1 MALSFIIKPTMPKN
15 KKPVP
20 RKSAAPAEPD
30 TDALAQALADLALA
44 VAEGEEGDPELA
56 SAQEEELLAAI
67 RKALRRKRDEVLY
80 GAIELARFTDPEAC
94 RLLRAHIGEQSA
106 TLRLR
111 REGKEA
117 QEELEIDAFLIP
129 LFVRSTG
136 GLVPQETFVDDAA
149 YEELAASF
157 VAAELDS
164 PKAKVALVRHAY
176 DLAEADHIGFSTLQ
190 ELLREAAA
198 TMTSRKPVAAPLL
211 EASIRGWT
219 GERFAPDETAMELRF
234 LFGFS
239 LKRVDDPFYAV
250 PKDEIDAD
258 VYFAD
263 RMRRYR
269 AWTERVAPL
278 VRRCLAADPESIS
291 VDFLYQDLFH
301 GAKEQGV
308 AELAMLGTLSEIN
321 GLLAGKELAADRVRA
336 VVAPLDAGEHIELR
350 VNLYAID
357 GGPPWGGVSKAV
369 DLAADLGAEVDELCD
384 ALGSIGIDDVSTAD
398 GFDGEGH
405 PEGVQPYPPA

>member
-1 MALSFIIKPTMPKN
+1 MPKN

-20 RKSAAPAEPD
+20 RKPAAAAEPD
-30 TDALAQALADLALA
+30 TDALAQALADLALE
-44 VAEGEEGDPELA
+44 VAEGEDSDPELA
-56 SAQEEELLAAI
+56 AAREQELLVDI
-67 RKALRRKRDEVLY
+67 RKALRKKRDEVLY

-106 TLRLR
+106 TLHLR
-111 REGKEA
+111 REDEP
-117 QEELEIDAFLIP
+117 ELEIDAFLIP

-136 GLVPQETFVDDAA
+136 GLVAEETFADDAA
-149 YEELAASF
+149 YEELANSF

-164 PKAKVALVRHAY
+164 PRAKVALVRHAY
-176 DLAEADHIGFSTLQ
+176 DLAEADHIGYSALQ

-198 TMTSRKPVAAPLL
+198 SLTSKKPVAAPLL

-239 LKRVDDPFYAV
+239 LKRADDPFYAV

-278 VRRCLAADPESIS
+278 VRRCLAADPDSIS

-308 AELAMLGTLSEIN
+308 SELAMLGTLAEIN
-321 GLLAGKELAADRVRA
+321 RLLAGKELAADRVRA

-350 VNLYAID
+350 VNLYALD
-357 GGPPWGGVSKAV
+357 GGPPWGGTAKPV

-398 GFDGEGH
+398 GFDDQGH
-405 PEGVQPYPPA
+405 PEGAQPYPPG

>member
-1 MALSFIIKPTMPKN
+1 LFTMPKN

-20 RKSAAPAEPD
+20 RKGAAPAEPD
-30 TDALAQALADLALA
+30 TDALAQALADLALE
-44 VAEGEEGDPELA
+44 VAEGEENDPELA
-56 SAQEEELLAAI
+56 AAREEELLAAI
-67 RKALRRKRDEVLY
+67 RKALRKKRDEVLY
-80 GAIELARFTDPEAC
+80 GAIELARFTDPDAC
-94 RLLRAHIGEQSA
+94 RLLRAHVGEQSA
-106 TLRLR
+106 TLRIR
-111 REGKEA
+111 REGED
-117 QEELEIDAFLIP
+117 ELEIDAFLIP
-129 LFVRSTG
+129 LFVRSSG
-136 GLVPQETFVDDAA
+136 GLVAEETFQDDAA

-157 VAAELDS
+157 VAGELDS
-164 PKAKVALVRHAY
+164 PGAKVALVRHAY
-176 DLAEADHIGFSTLQ
+176 DLAEVDHIGFSALQ

-198 TMTSRKPVAAPLL
+198 SLGSKKPVPAPLL

-239 LKRVDDPFYAV
+239 LKRANDPFYAV

-278 VRRCLAADPESIS
+278 VRRCLAADPDSIG

-308 AELAMLGTLSEIN
+308 SELAMLGTLSEIN
-321 GLLAGKELAADRVRA
+321 GLLAAKELAADRVRA
-336 VVAPLDAGEHIELR
+336 VVAPVDAGEHIELR
-350 VNLYAID
+350 VKLYALD
-357 GGPPWGGVSKAV
+357 GGPPWGGTARAL

-398 GFDGEGH
+398 GFDAEGH
-405 PEGVQPYPPA
+405 PEGAQPYPPA

>member
-1 MALSFIIKPTMPKN
+1 MPKN

-20 RKSAAPAEPD
+20 RKTASAEPD
-30 TDALAQALADLALA
+30 TDAQARALADLALD
-44 VAEGEEGDPELA
+44 VAEGEEQDPELTA
-56 SAQEEELLAAI
+56 AREEELLVAI
-67 RKALRRKRDEVLY
+67 RKALRKKRDEVLY
-80 GAIELARFTDPEAC
+80 GAIELARFTDPDAC
-94 RLLRAHIGEQSA
+94 RLLRSHIGEQSA

-111 REGKEA
+111 REDEP
-117 QEELEIDAFLIP
+117 ELEIDAFLIP
-129 LFVRSTG
+129 LFVRSSG
-136 GLVPQETFVDDAA
+136 GLVAEETFVDDAA

-157 VAAELDS
+157 TALELDS

-176 DLAEADHIGFSTLQ
+176 DLAEADHIGFSVLQ

-198 TMTSRKPVAAPLL
+198 TLTSKKPVAAPLL

-239 LKRVDDPFYAV
+239 LKRADDPFYAV
-250 PKDEIDAD
+250 PKNEIDAD

-278 VRRCLAADPESIS
+278 VRRCLAADPERLGI
-291 VDFLYQDLFH
+291 DFLYQDLFH

-321 GLLAGKELAADRVRA
+321 ALLAAKELAADRVRA
-336 VVAPLDAGEHIELR
+336 VVAPIDAGEHIELR
-350 VNLYAID
+350 VNLYALD
-357 GGPPWGGVSKAV
+357 GGPPWGGVVKAV

-398 GFDGEGH
+398 GFDAEGH
-405 PEGVQPYPPA
+405 PEGAQPYPPT

>member
-1 MALSFIIKPTMPKN
+1 MPKN

-20 RKSAAPAEPD
+20 RKPAAAAEPD
-30 TDALAQALADLALA
+30 TDALAQALADLALE
-44 VAEGEEGDPELA
+44 VAEGEESDPELA
-56 SAQEEELLAAI
+56 AAREEELLVAI
-67 RKALRRKRDEVLY
+67 RKALRKKRDEVLY
-80 GAIELARFTDPEAC
+80 GAIELARYTDPDAC
-94 RLLRAHIGEQSA
+94 RLLRGHIGEQSA

-111 REGKEA
+111 REGE
-117 QEELEIDAFLIP
+117 EELEIDAFLIP
-129 LFVRSTG
+129 LFVRSMG
-136 GLVPQETFVDDAA
+136 GLVAEETFADDAA
-149 YEELAASF
+149 YEELANSF
-157 VAAELDS
+157 VAGELDS
-164 PKAKVALVRHAY
+164 TGAKVALVRHAY
-176 DLAEADHIGFSTLQ
+176 DLAEADHIGYSVLQ
-190 ELLREAAA
+190 DLLREAAA
-198 TMTSRKPVAAPLL
+198 SLTSKKPVAAPLL

-239 LKRVDDPFYAV
+239 LKRADDPFYAV

-278 VRRCLAADPESIS
+278 VRRCLAADPDTIS

-321 GLLAGKELAADRVRA
+321 GLLQAKELAADRVRA

-350 VNLYAID
+350 VNLYALD
-357 GGPPWGGVSKAV
+357 GGPPWGGTVKAV

-398 GFDGEGH
+398 GFDDEGH
-405 PEGVQPYPPA
+405 PQGAQPYPPA

>member
-1 MALSFIIKPTMPKN
+1 MPKN

-20 RKSAAPAEPD
+20 RKTASAASSAEAD
-30 TDALAQALADLALA
+30 TDALAQALADLALE
-44 VAEGEEGDPELA
+44 VAEGEDSDPELA
-56 SAQEEELLAAI
+56 AAREEELLVAI
-67 RKALRRKRDEVLY
+67 RKALRKKRDEVLY

-94 RLLRAHIGEQSA
+94 RLLRSHIGEQSA
-106 TLRLR
+106 TLHLR
-111 REGKEA
+111 RENEP
-117 QEELEIDAFLIP
+117 ELEVDAFLIP

-136 GLVPQETFVDDAA
+136 GLVAEETFADDAA

-157 VAAELDS
+157 VALELDS
-164 PKAKVALVRHAY
+164 PQAKVALVRHAY

-198 TMTSRKPVAAPLL
+198 TLTSKKPVAAPLL

-239 LKRVDDPFYAV
+239 LKRTDDPFYAV
-250 PKDEIDAD
+250 PRHEIDAD

-278 VRRCLAADPESIS
+278 VRRCLAADPDRIGI
-291 VDFLYQDLFH
+291 DFLYQDLFH

-308 AELAMLGTLSEIN
+308 SELAMLGTLAEIN
-321 GLLAGKELAADRVRA
+321 ALLAAKELAADGVRA

-350 VNLYAID
+350 VNLYALD
-357 GGPPWGGVSKAV
+357 GGPPWGGVLKAV

-398 GFDGEGH
+398 GFDAEGH
-405 PEGVQPYPPA
+405 PEGAQPYPAA

>member
-1 MALSFIIKPTMPKN
+1 MPKN

-20 RKSAAPAEPD
+20 RKTASATEPD
-30 TDALAQALADLALA
+30 TDALAQALADLALD
-44 VAEGEEGDPELA
+44 VAEGEDQDPELA
-56 SAQEEELLAAI
+56 AAREEELLVAI
-67 RKALRRKRDEVLY
+67 RKALRKKRDEVLY
-80 GAIELARFTDPEAC
+80 GAIELARFTDPEVC
-94 RLLRAHIGEQSA
+94 RLLRSHVGEQSA
-106 TLRLR
+106 TLHLR
-111 REGKEA
+111 RENEP
-117 QEELEIDAFLIP
+117 ELEVDAFLIP

-136 GLVPQETFVDDAA
+136 GLVAEETFVDDAA

-157 VAAELDS
+157 VASELDS
-164 PKAKVALVRHAY
+164 PQAKVALVRHAY

-198 TMTSRKPVAAPLL
+198 TLTSKKPVAAPLL

-250 PKDEIDAD
+250 PKHEIDAD

-278 VRRCLAADPESIS
+278 VRRCLAADPERISI
-291 VDFLYQDLFH
+291 DFLYQDLFH

-308 AELAMLGTLSEIN
+308 SELAMLGTLSEIN
-321 GLLAGKELAADRVRA
+321 GLLAAKELAADLVRA

-350 VNLYAID
+350 VNLYALD
-357 GGPPWGGVSKAV
+357 GGPPWGGVMKAV

-398 GFDGEGH
+398 GFDAEGH
-405 PEGVQPYPPA
+405 PEGAQPYPPG

>member
-1 MALSFIIKPTMPKN
+1 MAFSTLNTPTMPKN

-20 RKSAAPAEPD
+20 RKAAAAAEPD
-30 TDALAQALADLALA
+30 TDALAQALADLALE
-44 VAEGEEGDPELA
+44 VAEGEDLDPEL
-56 SAQEEELLAAI
+56 SAAREEELLVAI
-67 RKALRRKRDEVLY
+67 RKALRKKRDEVLY

-94 RLLRAHIGEQSA
+94 RLLRSHIGEQSA

-111 REGKEA
+111 REGED
-117 QEELEIDAFLIP
+117 ELEIDAFLIP

-136 GLVPQETFVDDAA
+136 GLVADETFLDEA

-157 VAAELDS
+157 VAMELES

-176 DLAEADHIGFSTLQ
+176 DLAEVDHIGYSTLQ

-198 TMTSRKPVAAPLL
+198 TLTSKKPVPAPLL

-234 LFGFS
+234 LFGFA
-239 LKRVDDPFYAV
+239 LKRADDPFYAV
-250 PKDEIDAD
+250 PKNEIDAD

-278 VRRCLAADPESIS
+278 VRRCLARNPERVS

-308 AELAMLGTLSEIN
+308 SELAMLGTLAEVN
-321 GLLAGKELAADRVRA
+321 ALLAAKELAADRVRA
-336 VVAPLDAGEHIELR
+336 VVAPVDAGEHIELR
-350 VNLYAID
+350 VNLYALD
-357 GGPPWGGVSKAV
+357 GGPPWGGTVKAV

-398 GFDGEGH
+398 SFDADGH
-405 PEGVQPYPPA
+405 PEGAQPYPPA

>member
-1 MALSFIIKPTMPKN
+1 MPKN

-44 VAEGEEGDPELA
+44 VAEGEESDPERA
-56 SAQEEELLAAI
+56 AAQEEELLAAI
-67 RKALRRKRDEVLY
+67 RKTLRKKRDEVLY

-94 RLLRAHIGEQSA
+94 RLLRGHIGEQSA
-106 TLRLR
+106 TLRIR
-111 REGKEA
+111 REG
-117 QEELEIDAFLIP
+117 EEETEIDAFLIP

-136 GLVPQETFVDDAA
+136 GLVAQESFQDDAA

-157 VAAELDS
+157 IASELDS
-164 PKAKVALVRHAY
+164 PGAKVALVRHAY
-176 DLAEADHIGFSTLQ
+176 DLAEVDHIGYSPLQ

-198 TMTSRKPVAAPLL
+198 GLASKKPLAAPLL

-239 LKRVDDPFYAV
+239 LKRANDPFYAV

-278 VRRCLAADPESIS
+278 VRRCLAADPDSIG

-308 AELAMLGTLSEIN
+308 AELAMLGTLAEIN
-321 GLLAGKELAADRVRA
+321 ALLAAKELAADRVRA
-336 VVAPLDAGEHIELR
+336 VVAPVDAGEHIELR

-357 GGPPWGGVSKAV
+357 GGPPWGGTGKAI

-398 GFDGEGH
+398 GFDAAGH
-405 PEGVQPYPPA
+405 PEGAQPYPSA

>member
-1 MALSFIIKPTMPKN
+1 MALSSIITSTMPKN

-30 TDALAQALADLALA
+30 TDALAQALADLALE
-44 VAEGEEGDPELA
+44 VAEGEEAGPELA
-56 SAQEEELLAAI
+56 AAREEELLVAI
-67 RKALRRKRDEVLY
+67 RKALRKKRDEVLY

-94 RLLRAHIGEQSA
+94 RLLRGHIGEQSA

-111 REGKEA
+111 REGE
-117 QEELEIDAFLIP
+117 EELEIDAFLIP
-129 LFVRSTG
+129 MFVRSTG
-136 GLVPQETFVDDAA
+136 GLVAQETFIDDAA
-149 YEELAASF
+149 YEQLAASF

-198 TMTSRKPVAAPLL
+198 TMTSKKPVAAPLL
-211 EASIRGWT
+211 EASIRGWS

-239 LKRVDDPFYAV
+239 LKRANDPFYAV

-278 VRRCLAADPESIS
+278 VRRCLAADPESVSI
-291 VDFLYQDLFH
+291 DFLYQDLFH

-308 AELAMLGTLSEIN
+308 AELAMLGTLSEVN
-321 GLLAGKELAADRVRA
+321 GLLAGKELVADRVRA
-336 VVAPLDAGEHIELR
+336 VVAPRDAGQHIELR
-350 VNLYAID
+350 VNLYALD
-357 GGPPWGGVSKAV
+357 GGPPWGGVAKEV

-398 GFDGEGH
+398 SFDDEGH
-405 PEGVQPYPPA
+405 PEGAQPYPAA

>member
-1 MALSFIIKPTMPKN
+1 MPKN

-20 RKSAAPAEPD
+20 RKTASAAEPD
-30 TDALAQALADLALA
+30 TDALAQALADLALE
-44 VAEGEEGDPELA
+44 VAEGEEQDPELA
-56 SAQEEELLAAI
+56 AAREEELLVAI
-67 RKALRRKRDEVLY
+67 RKALRKKRDEVLY

-94 RLLRAHIGEQSA
+94 RLLRGHIGEQSA

-111 REGKEA
+111 RENEP
-117 QEELEIDAFLIP
+117 ELEVDAFLIP

-136 GLVPQETFVDDAA
+136 GLVAEETFIDDAA

-157 VAAELDS
+157 TALELDS
-164 PKAKVALVRHAY
+164 PQAKVALVRHAY
-176 DLAEADHIGFSTLQ
+176 DLAEADHIGFSMLQ
-190 ELLREAAA
+190 DLLREAAA
-198 TMTSRKPVAAPLL
+198 TLTSKKPVAAPLL

-250 PKDEIDAD
+250 PRHEIDAD

-278 VRRCLAADPESIS
+278 VRRCLAADPERISI
-291 VDFLYQDLFH
+291 DFLYQDLFH

-308 AELAMLGTLSEIN
+308 AELAMLGSLAEIN
-321 GLLAGKELAADRVRA
+321 GMLSAKELAADGVRA
-336 VVAPLDAGEHIELR
+336 VVAPIDAGEHIELR
-350 VNLYAID
+350 VNLYALD
-357 GGPPWGGVSKAV
+357 GGPPWGGVVKAV

-398 GFDGEGH
+398 GFDAAGH
-405 PEGVQPYPPA
+405 PEGAQPYPPA

>member
-1 MALSFIIKPTMPKN
+1 MRYHGAFIIPFRPMPKN

-20 RKSAAPAEPD
+20 RKSATPAEPD
-30 TDALAQALADLALA
+30 TDALAQALADLALE
-44 VAEGEEGDPELA
+44 VAEGEENDPELA
-56 SAQEEELLAAI
+56 AAREEELLAAI
-67 RKALRRKRDEVLY
+67 RKALRKKRDEVLY

-94 RLLRAHIGEQSA
+94 RLLRAHVGEQSA
-106 TLRLR
+106 TLRIR
-111 REGKEA
+111 REGED
-117 QEELEIDAFLIP
+117 ELEIDAFLIP
-129 LFVRSTG
+129 LFVRSSG
-136 GLVPQETFVDDAA
+136 GLVAEETFQDDAA
-149 YEELAASF
+149 YEELAASLKTG
-157 VAAELDS
+157 ELDS
-164 PKAKVALVRHAY
+164 PDAKVALVRHAY
-176 DLAEADHIGFSTLQ
+176 DLAEVDHIGFSALQ
-190 ELLREAAA
+190 DLLREAAA
-198 TMTSRKPVAAPLL
+198 SLGSKKPVGAPLL

-239 LKRVDDPFYAV
+239 LKRADDPFYAV

-278 VRRCLAADPESIS
+278 VRRCLAADPDGIS

-308 AELAMLGTLSEIN
+308 SELAMLGTLAEIN
-321 GLLAGKELAADRVRA
+321 GLLAAKELAADRVRA
-336 VVAPLDAGEHIELR
+336 VVAPIDAGEHIELR
-350 VNLYAID
+350 INLYALD
-357 GGPPWGGVSKAV
+357 GGPPWGGTAKAV

-398 GFDGEGH
+398 GFDAEGH
-405 PEGVQPYPPA
+405 PEGAQPYPPA

>member
-1 MALSFIIKPTMPKN
+1 MPKN

-20 RKSAAPAEPD
+20 RKPATAAEPD
-30 TDALAQALADLALA
+30 TDALAQALADLALE
-44 VAEGEEGDPELA
+44 VAEGEDSDPELA
-56 SAQEEELLAAI
+56 AAREQELLVDI
-67 RKALRRKRDEVLY
+67 RKALRKKRDEVLY
-80 GAIELARFTDPEAC
+80 GAIELARFTDPDAC
-94 RLLRAHIGEQSA
+94 RLLRGHIGEQSA

-111 REGKEA
+111 REGE
-117 QEELEIDAFLIP
+117 EELEIDAFLIP

-136 GLVPQETFVDDAA
+136 GLVAQETFADDAA
-149 YEELAASF
+149 YEELANSF
-157 VAAELDS
+157 VAFELDS
-164 PKAKVALVRHAY
+164 PGAKLALVRHAY
-176 DLAEADHIGFSTLQ
+176 DLAEADHIGYSTLQ

-198 TMTSRKPVAAPLL
+198 SLTSRKPVAAPLL

-239 LKRVDDPFYAV
+239 LKRADDPFYAV

-278 VRRCLAADPESIS
+278 VRRCLAADPDSIS

-308 AELAMLGTLSEIN
+308 SELAMLGTLAEIN
-321 GLLAGKELAADRVRA
+321 RLLATKELAADRVRA
-336 VVAPLDAGEHIELR
+336 VVAPIDAGEHIELR
-350 VNLYAID
+350 VNLYALD
-357 GGPPWGGVSKAV
+357 GGPPWGGTVKAV

-384 ALGSIGIDDVSTAD
+384 ALGSIGVDDVSTAD
-398 GFDGEGH
+398 GFDAEGH
-405 PEGVQPYPPA
+405 PEGVQPHAPG